1 MMANLITL
9 LKTEYLKRKKTYWTP
24 VWIIAGIV
32 LGVLFLTL
40 IASWTHKVDV
50 QINMMDL
57 SMFFEDMGKGMY
69 INAMGSMMLVLFA
82 FSISLLINAPTSLS
96 KEKQLACDLF
106 YRCQPVNVWLNTAA
120 KYIMHVLSGVLGVI
134 VVGFILT
141 FILTIASAKP
151 MGGFYLGAA
160 LGGMLAAVVL
170 YFKVCLVF
178 GSLFFLFSAIFKNSA
193 IVKGLIVMALID
205 FVFYLIEQIFR
216 NTIDLPSIYQMLIS
230 LLGNVNIEEAP
241 GVGKMI
247 WDVKFLISILFAG
260 FCYSGATLIYKYQK
274 TEG

>member
-1 MMANLITL
+1 MAHLITL

-24 VWIIAGIV
+24 VWIIAGIMGGV
-32 LGVLFLTL
+32 ILLGL

-50 QINMMDL
+50 QVNMMDL

-69 INAMGSMMLVLFA
+69 VNAMGTMMLVVFA

-96 KEKQLACDLF
+96 KEKQLGCDLF
-106 YRCQPVNVWLNTAA
+106 YRCQPINIWLNTAG

-134 VVGFILT
+134 VVGFIVT
-141 FILTIASAKP
+141 FILTIASAKA

-160 LGGMLAAVVL
+160 LSGMFVAVVL

-193 IVKGLIVMALID
+193 IVKGLITMALID

-216 NTIDLPSIYQMLIS
+216 NTIDLPSIYQLLTS
-230 LLGNVNIEEAP
+230 LLGDVNLNDPP
-241 GVGKMI
+241 GLGKMI

-260 FCYSGATLIYKYQK
+260 LCYTGGSLIYKYQR
-274 TEG
+274 TEA